1 MSRLVHLIADY
12 GAGDLAFAEV
22 VQRLGL
28 ALPDA
33 VVHSTPVGA
42 FDTLAAGF
50 VIAQLALTDGPADR
64 LVVHNVAPRRDER
77 GPRPANEGER
87 FCVGRTREGVLV
99 IGPNAG
105 WSWSFCASELHSL
118 FYLDMP
124 TSGSQFR
131 SRDFLPA
138 AVGRLA
144 AGRRHALRG
153 AVPSGHVAPLPE
165 NVVAYVDGY
174 GNVKTTIDSP
184 PADSGTRVLVRVG
197 EVSATAIFTDGTFSV
212 AEGELA
218 LAAGSSGWTDRQGV
232 RRRFF
237 ELFLRGGSAAQ
248 RFADPV
254 PGTPIDL
261 RPAEPTPR

>member
-1 MSRLVHLIADY
+1 MTRLVHLIADY

-22 VQRLGL
+22 VQRFELT
-28 ALPDA
+28 LPDA
-33 VVHSTPVGA
+33 VVHPTPVGA

-50 VIAQLALTDGPADR
+50 VIAQLALTDGPPDR
-64 LVVHNVAPRRDER
+64 LVVHNVAPRRDQR

-105 WSWSFCASELHSL
+105 WSWSFCASELASL
-118 FYLDMP
+118 SYLDMP
-124 TSGSQFR
+124 SSGSQFR
-131 SRDFLPA
+131 SRDFLPP

-144 AGRRHALRG
+144 AGHRDALRDP
-153 AVPSGHVAPLPE
+153 VPPGHVPPLPE
-165 NVVAYVDGY
+165 KAVAYVDGY
-174 GNVKTTIDSP
+174 GNVKTTIESS

-197 EVSATAIFTDGTFSV
+197 KVSATAIVTDGTFAV

-218 LAAGSSGWTDRQGV
+218 LAAGSSGWTSAQGARRQ
-232 RRRFF
+232 FF

-248 RFADPV
+248 RFSDPA
-254 PGTPIDL
+254 PGTPITL
-261 RPAEPTPR
+261 EPAEPTLR